1 MRATAQIFLALLR
14 RGLPA
19 LAVYALL
26 LQAFLVGAAP
36 ARAFDHTSAPIC
48 AEAGENGAPAH
59 APLHHGDAD
68 CLCLASCLSAHGK
81 ALANGT
87 RGPQI
92 HAPDE
97 AGVILAPPLV
107 FASAK
112 DRQRLGPGARA
123 PPRS

>member
-1 MRATAQIFLALLR
+1 MRMTGHILLTMMR

-48 AEAGENGAPAH
+48 AEATENGAPAH
-59 APLHHGDAD
+59 GPTHHGDAD
-68 CLCLASCLSAHGK
+68 CLCLASCLSAHAK
-81 ALANGT
+81 ALANGAAA
-87 RGPQI
+87 PQI
-92 HAPDE
+92 HAPDDGG
-97 AGVILAPPLV
+97 AILATPLV

-123 PPRS
+123 PPRG